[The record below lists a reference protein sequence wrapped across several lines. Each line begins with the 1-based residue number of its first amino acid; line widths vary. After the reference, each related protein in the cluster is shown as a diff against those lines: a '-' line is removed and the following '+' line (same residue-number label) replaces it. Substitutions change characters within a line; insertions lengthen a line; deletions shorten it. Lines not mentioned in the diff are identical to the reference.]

1 MERGIPAGGAG
12 ITPVARRS
20 AFSMPSLRRGR
31 DVAAAEILF
40 TVSGSGQHN
49 QQTRIDA
56 AGRLSEGGP
65 MTTRQDRKAKRRS
78 LMQHLTA
85 LCVRYVERF
94 MPDPYLFAVLLT
106 VIVVALVA
114 LLVRGATPSGVLNA
128 WYDGVW
134 GSQNIFTFA
143 FQMVLILVT
152 GYTLAEAPPL
162 KRAIVFVASKP
173 TNQIQGALL
182 CFSLSAALSLL
193 NWGLG
198 LVAGALV
205 ARQVAK
211 RLEGVH
217 FGYLIA
223 ASFMG
228 FIVWTQ
234 GQGSGVVD

>member
-1 MERGIPAGGAG
+1 M
-12 ITPVARRS
+12 
-20 AFSMPSLRRGR
+20 
-31 DVAAAEILF
+31 
-40 TVSGSGQHN
+40 
-49 QQTRIDA
+49 
-56 AGRLSEGGP
+56 
-65 MTTRQDRKAKRRS
+65 
-78 LMQHLTA
+78 
-85 LCVRYVERF
+85 
-94 MPDPYLFAVLLT
+94 
-106 VIVVALVA
+106 VALVA

-198 LVAGALV
+198 LVAAPWSLARWRSDSRACISATSSQPHSWAL
-205 ARQVAK
+205 
-211 RLEGVH
+211 
-217 FGYLIA
+217 
-223 ASFMG
+223 S
-228 FIVWTQ
+228 
-234 GQGSGVVD
+234 SGPGPGLRRC